1 MTVKEFGECIEYNI
15 RNNIKHAILGLGAP
29 GVGKSQLIRQIG
41 KKYGYKVIDI
51 RLAQMS
57 EVEIGGLIYPN
68 ESRTKTIWLAPEVLP
83 NEERDGEKTILR
95 PSENILYFP
104 CSKRILLWSRHSSA
118 VTADLLLPSIRKIK
132 HLDINKTIIC
142 TLNGLADEC
151 AVLFTSA
158 PDVFNGSR
166 LLYQLKQ
173 KGVTIPHCKKAPLP
187 PLRKRLSHFLL
198 QQKAPKK
205 CVRYAI
211 FLSLIAFFTPFRIY
225 YWSCAALLII
235 FAVSL
240 KLKTFFQSKKIF

>member
-1 MTVKEFGECIEYNI
+1 MKQIIFRTLSSILFFGISFILLFLILASKFQTYNAALAFCI
-15 RNNIKHAILGLGAP
+15 
-29 GVGKSQLIRQIG
+29 LIAACFTIAYFLLRGIAQ
-41 KKYGYKVIDI
+41 KKTK
-51 RLAQMS
+51 
-57 EVEIGGLIYPN
+57 
-68 ESRTKTIWLAPEVLP
+68 RTKRIPRKKQVCSP
-83 NEERDGEKTILR
+83 NPFACFRRGIHFMDDSGLFRRWKTILR

-151 AVLFTSA
+151 AGLFTSA

-198 QQKAPKK
+198 RKKPPKN
-205 CVRYAI
+205 VSVMQFFFPLLP
-211 FLSLIAFFTPFRIY
+211 FLHRLESIIG
-225 YWSCAALLII
+225 AALL
-235 FAVSL
+235 F
-240 KLKTFFQSKKIF
+240 